1 MAFGHVAREG
11 VGRLVVVVVA
21 VEGAVAELGHGSS
34 SGSIRDDSVRGVRP
48 WPTLGTVSA
57 HEPPDPSLAPHALG
71 ERSLPDVWAAHW
83 RRAPERPVLFDAAG
97 GWLSWGGLEAASAE
111 AASRLTRAGL
121 VEGDRV
127 LVSAPSSRDHAVA
140 LVACLR
146 LGLVIVPVNPAYR
159 TAELETVAQQAKPR
173 AALVADPAHATSLR
187 ALGGLDLVT
196 TPALPLPAA
205 PPPPLDRAKPET
217 PALLA
222 YTSGTTGRPKGA
234 LLRHGNLHASAE
246 ALRNA
251 WRWVGE
257 DRLVHALPLFHMH
270 GFGVA
275 LLGTLQAGASAVL
288 LPRFEPAAV
297 IEAVRAHT
305 ATLFFGVPTMWH
317 RLAEHPD
324 VAALRP
330 LRLCVSGSAPL
341 PAVLH
346 ARLAERSG
354 QRVLERYGMT
364 ETGMLTSNPYAGERR
379 PGSVGFPLPG
389 VELRLAGPNGEIE
402 VRGPNVF
409 GGYVDRPD
417 ANASAFTADGWFR
430 TGDLG
435 AHDSD
440 GALRIVGRA
449 KELVISGGYNVHPH
463 EVEEALRG
471 HPGIEDA
478 AVVGTPDE
486 EWGELVTAYLVGPVP
501 LALDEVR
508 RHCGDRLVAYKH
520 PRRLHWVAALPRN
533 ALGKLQRHRLR
544 EGRVL
549 PE

>member
-1 MAFGHVAREG
+1 
-11 VGRLVVVVVA
+11 
-21 VEGAVAELGHGSS
+21 
-34 SGSIRDDSVRGVRP
+34 
-48 WPTLGTVSA
+48 VSA
-57 HEPPDPSLAPHALG
+57 HEPPDPCLAPRALG
-71 ERSLPDVWAAHW
+71 ERSLPEAWAAHW
-83 RRAPERPVLFDAAG
+83 GAAPERPALFDAAG
-97 GWLSWGGLEAASAE
+97 GWLSWGALEAASAE
-111 AASRLTRAGL
+111 AAARLAGQGL
-121 VEGDRV
+121 AAGDRV

-146 LGLVIVPVNPAYR
+146 LGLVIVPANPAYR
-159 TAELETVAQQAKPR
+159 PAELEALAREARPR
-173 AALVADPAHATSLR
+173 AALVEDPAHAASLR
-187 ALGGLDLVT
+187 SLDLVT
-196 TPALPLPAA
+196 TPALPLARGAA
-205 PPPPLDRAKPET
+205 PALDRAGPET

-234 LLRHGNLHASAE
+234 LLRHGNLQASAE
-246 ALRNA
+246 ALRSA
-251 WRWVGE
+251 WRWVPG

-275 LLGTLQAGASAVL
+275 LLGTLHAGASAVL
-288 LPRFEPAAV
+288 LPRFEPGAV
-297 IEAVRAHT
+297 IDAVRAHA

-317 RLAEHPD
+317 RLADHPHLET
-324 VAALRP
+324 LRR

-341 PAVLH
+341 SAALH
-346 ARLAERSG
+346 ARLAEQAG
-354 QRVLERYGMT
+354 LAVLERYGMT
-364 ETGMLTSNPYAGERR
+364 ETGMLTSNPVGGERR

-389 VELRLAGPNGEIE
+389 VELRLAGPGGEIE

-409 GGYVDRPD
+409 GGYLDRPD
-417 ANASAFTADGWFR
+417 ANVAAFTRDGWFR

-435 AHDSD
+435 ALDAD

-449 KELVISGGYNVHPH
+449 KELVISGGYNVHPQ

-486 EWGELVTAYLVGPVP
+486 EWGELVTAYLVGPEP
-501 LALDEVR
+501 LALEEVR

-544 EGRVL
+544 EGQVL